1 LSPGRI
7 NNFLFFTASRLAA
20 GPTQPSIQWVPE
32 PVSLRVK
39 QPRREAHHSPTASA
53 EVEKTWI
60 YTAIPPKVFMVW
72 GLISYAKGQLYRY
85 FNLPKLLAVD
95 FQIMIYFPFIDFG
108 YKAIIF
114 KYFWR
119 D

>member
-7 NNFLFFTASRLAA
+7 NNFLFFTAPRLAE
-20 GPTQPSIQWVPE
+20 GPTQPSIQWVPK
-32 PVSLRVK
+32 PVSLGVK
-39 QPRREAHHSPTASA
+39 QPGREAHHSPTASA
-53 EVEKTWI
+53 EVEKTWV
-60 YTAIPPKVFMVW
+60 YTETPPKVFMVW
-72 GLISYAKGQLYRY
+72 CLISYAKGQLYPY
-85 FNLPKLLAVD
+85 FSLPKLLTAD
-95 FQIMIYFPFIDFG
+95 FQMIYFPLSDLG